1 MMKKYL
7 QISCLPLVFL
17 LTMTTN
23 PYAQTSNTQALERK
37 VDVLERQ
44 LQAVQRKVFQGGDSR
59 YFPDQQQTGG
69 ISQQSLDTPGSGG
82 NLLADLEVRVAALEN
97 RLRQLTGQ
105 IEETGFRANQL
116 RDEFNQFRDETN
128 FRFKEMGEGAALPI
142 GQGNPGDVQP
152 VEDLQGDSSAGS
164 SAPALIPQRSE
175 RTNPQQS
182 FDKAF
187 KLMSQGEYGSAEN
200 AFSSFL
206 EEHRQHQLASNAQYW
221 LGRTYL
227 VQKKYAK
234 AAAAFFAGQTDYPE
248 GSKAAHSLLGL
259 GTSLFELGQKDEACS
274 ALDLLGRD
282 YPDAPQDVKQRLNAE
297 RSRMACS

>member
-1 MMKKYL
+1 MMKKFL
-7 QISCLPLVFL
+7 QISFLPFVMAFAFSDAAL
-17 LTMTTN
+17 
-23 PYAQTSNTQALERK
+23 AQGQNVQALERK
-37 VDVLERQ
+37 IDVLERQ
-44 LQAVQRKVFQGGDSR
+44 LQAVQRKVFQGNDSR
-59 YFPDQQQTGG
+59 YFPPQQQSDG
-69 ISQQSLDTPGSGG
+69 ITQQSLDTPQSGG

-105 IEETGFRANQL
+105 IEETGFRTNQL

-128 FRFKEMGEGAALPI
+128 FRFKEIGEGPASAVTKPLVE
-142 GQGNPGDVQP
+142 NPQSELETD
-152 VEDLQGDSSAGS
+152 ES
-164 SAPALIPQRSE
+164 SAPAFIPQRSE
-175 RTNPQQS
+175 RTDPQQS

-187 KLMSQGEYGSAEN
+187 KLMSQGEYVSAEN
-200 AFSSFL
+200 AFSTFL

-248 GSKAAHSLLGL
+248 GSKAPHSLLGL
-259 GTSLFELGQKDEACS
+259 GTSLFELGQKEEACA

-282 YPDAPQDVKQRLNAE
+282 YPDAPQDVKQRLAAE
-297 RSRMACS
+297 NSRMACS